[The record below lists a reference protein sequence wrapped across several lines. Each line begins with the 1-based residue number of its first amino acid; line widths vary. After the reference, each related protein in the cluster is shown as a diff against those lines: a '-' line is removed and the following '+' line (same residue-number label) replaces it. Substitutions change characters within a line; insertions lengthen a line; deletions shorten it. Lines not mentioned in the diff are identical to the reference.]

1 MNTMLPKMGTA
12 SIIRKAVYEIHFL
25 FLLRLALTAGSIMGD
40 RVKVTVLK
48 LSVHQA
54 DQPATWIHVVSRHE
68 SKRGQTVLAAFLPHG

>member
-1 MNTMLPKMGTA
+1 MNTMLPKTGTA
-12 SIIRKAVYEIHFL
+12 SIIRKAVYEILSFSSQACSYSW
-25 FLLRLALTAGSIMGD
+25 FYYGG